1 MQYLNEKT
9 LEIRILE
16 TDGLYGC
23 DVFDTEGKPLA
34 GVMPEYKSQVEAVAA
49 ALDIPEVG
57 LFTDTKQRPKQ
68 KLVAVTDALALKY
81 GLNFKNHGGF
91 YRKHDNSHACLN
103 KNGRK
108 GFVLFFTAN
117 DKFLTL
123 QGSTGIEPEI
133 LYQFDIYVDNDFIVE
148 KVSMLIGS

>member
-49 ALDIPEVG
+49 ALDLPGVG
-57 LFTDTKQRPKQ
+57 LFTDTDQRPKT
-68 KLVAVTDALALKY
+68 KVGCSDRCT
-81 GLNFKNHGGF
+81 GF
-91 YRKHDNSHACLN
+91 EIWFEFQESWRCL
-103 KNGRK
+103 
-108 GFVLFFTAN
+108 
-117 DKFLTL
+117 
-123 QGSTGIEPEI
+123 S
-133 LYQFDIYVDNDFIVE
+133 
-148 KVSMLIGS
+148 

>member
-91 YRKHDNSHACLN
+91 YRKLDNSHACLN

-108 GFVLFFTAN
+108 GFVLF
-117 DKFLTL
+117 L
-123 QGSTGIEPEI
+123 QQMTN
-133 LYQFDIYVDNDFIVE
+133 F
-148 KVSMLIGS
+148 